1 MAKMEWL
8 INILNGEEDTRPPGA
23 KRITDWMLRHQ
34 RGLVIAPT
42 GYGKSGLMFYYIVKR
57 LEEAYRTGKKIC
69 FTLSTPLL
77 VLNDQFYSDL
87 VEVLS
92 SLTNRIVTWE
102 NTVFVDNSSVIEQ
115 QRGVINRETMIPK
128 WSVNDMKGAIEN
140 NTLPQFIFI
149 ISTHKSY
156 NRLLSE
162 RENFILGQ
170 LRDKDYETVTIF
182 DESHTIVDG
191 TVTVQ
196 VDEERHD
203 NRQDE
208 NDSLYMSELDKY
220 ADDIFLVSATPP
232 KWQAEWIK
240 EHY

>member
-1 MAKMEWL
+1 MPRKMEWL
-8 INILNGEEDTRPPGA
+8 TNILNGEEDTRPPGA
-23 KRITDWMLRHQ
+23 KRINEWMLSHQ

-57 LEEAYRTGKKIC
+57 LEEAYQTGKKIC

-92 SLTNRIVTWE
+92 NLTNQIVTWE
-102 NTVFVDNSSVIEQ
+102 NTVFIDNSSVTEQ

-156 NRLLSE
+156 NKLLSE
-162 RENFILGQ
+162 RDNYLLGQ
-170 LRDKDYETVTIF
+170 LRDQEYETVTMF
-182 DESHTIVDG
+182 DECHTIVDG
-191 TVTVQ
+191 TITIQ
-196 VDEERHD
+196 NEEKHD

-208 NDSLYMSELDKY
+208 NDSFYMSELDKY
-220 ADDIFLVSATPP
+220 ADCIFLVSATPP

>member
-8 INILNGEEDTRPPGA
+8 INILNGEEDIRPPGA

-102 NTVFVDNSSVIEQ
+102 NTVFVDNSSVTEQ
-115 QRGVINRETMIPK
+115 QRGIINQETMIPK
-128 WSVNDMKGAIEN
+128 WSVNDMKAGIEN
-140 NTLPQFIFI
+140 NTLPQFIFL

-162 RENFILGQ
+162 RENYILGQ

-182 DESHTIVDG
+182 DECHTIVDG
-191 TVTVQ
+191 IVTIQ
-196 VDEERHD
+196 ADEERHD

-220 ADDIFLVSATPP
+220 ADCIFLVSATPP

>member
-1 MAKMEWL
+1 MDAKTPE
-8 INILNGEEDTRPPGA
+8 
-23 KRITDWMLRHQ
+23 
-34 RGLVIAPT
+34 
-42 GYGKSGLMFYYIVKR
+42 
-57 LEEAYRTGKKIC
+57 RTGN
-69 FTLSTPLL
+69 SANR
-77 VLNDQFYSDL
+77 VW
-87 VEVLS
+87 EVG
-92 SLTNRIVTWE
+92 IA
-102 NTVFVDNSSVIEQ
+102 VFVDNSSVTEQ
-115 QRGVINRETMIPK
+115 RRGIINRETMIPK
-128 WSVNDMKGAIEN
+128 WSVNDMKAGIEN

-156 NRLLSE
+156 NRLLFE
-162 RENFILGQ
+162 RENFILGR

-182 DESHTIVDG
+182 DECHTIVDG

-196 VDEERHD
+196 ADEERHD